1 MLLLHLLKERRG
13 NNLNILCK
21 NYNKLKV
28 LQGYINLANLY
39 LITYYHNKLIKY
51 YEKRQ
56 IKLKCIK

>member
-1 MLLLHLLKERRG
+1 MLLLHLLRERRQ

-21 NYNKLKV
+21 NYIKLKV

-56 IKLKCIK
+56 R